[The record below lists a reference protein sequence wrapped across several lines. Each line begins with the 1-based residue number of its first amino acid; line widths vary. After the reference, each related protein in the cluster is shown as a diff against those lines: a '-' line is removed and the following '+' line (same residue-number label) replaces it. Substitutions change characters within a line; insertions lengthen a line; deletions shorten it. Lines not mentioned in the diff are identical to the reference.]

1 MAVMTYEIDPEGD
14 WIKCLIC
21 GLTSYN
27 PADVQNHYCGN
38 CHIFHDEEPALYKLL
53 SASGRRP

>member
-1 MAVMTYEIDPEGD
+1 MTYEIDPEGD